1 MTKRFNELYHRSPG
15 AVRTKGLR
23 PSVVDQEGLPKPSET
38 FLQDFQDK
46 LAQVRQGGD
55 APYNLSD
62 SDSQVDY
69 IAVKQKYQMDTI
81 RRRQQQLAEITFKGL
96 PLSVAKG
103 CSPDMIE
110 VRYDA
115 ENMRWVSSRPS
126 RIKYPTAK
134 EALERIRQKRAGQLE
149 LF

>member
-1 MTKRFNELYHRSPG
+1 MMGYKHVTPRKPKTL
-15 AVRTKGLR
+15 GLR
-23 PSVVDQEGLPKPSET
+23 ESEP
-38 FLQDFQDK
+38 
-46 LAQVRQGGD
+46 A
-55 APYNLSD
+55 LSD

-69 IAVKQKYQMDTI
+69 IAVKQKYQMDMI
-81 RRRQQQLAEITFKGL
+81 RRRQQELAEITFKGL

-103 CSPDMIE
+103 CSDDMIE